1 MGLVRTETAKL
12 YTENCNNGNEKV
24 RLDLTFPKLVTVN
37 TVKFGW
43 FYNERRE
50 GLRDVYIISP
60 ADRFG
65 RR

>member
-1 MGLVRTETAKL
+1 VRIETAKL
-12 YTENCNNGNEKV
+12 YTENCNSGNENV

-37 TVKFGW
+37 TVRFSW
-43 FYNERRE
+43 FYGERKQ

-60 ADRFG
+60 ADGPG